1 MPRACKSARHSPCDV
16 MPAAGSAATACCH
29 DKDFPLAETL
39 PSAKS
44 TSSGFGLPSR
54 GATRSAINMRA
65 LIAASLTD
73 GDNDGAVVDPPDG
86 FAAPS
91 FELPIRSLT
100 SLIPSPSSSATIALV
115 YVRVPVPRS
124 CVPTATS
131 TDPSRE
137 IVTSTLHWLFP
148 PPPHTPTAQPIA
160 RLNGPAWPPAIGFLR
175 AHPIS
180 GAARRNCR

>member
-16 MPAAGSAATACCH
+16 MPAAGNAATACCH
-29 DKDFPLAETL
+29 DNDCPFAETL

-44 TSSGFGLPSR
+44 TSSGFGLPSS
-54 GATRSAINMRA
+54 GATRSAIIMRA
-65 LIAASLTD
+65 LIAASFTE
-73 GDNDGAVVDPPDG
+73 GDNDGAVVEPPDG

-91 FELPIRSLT
+91 FELPIRSLM

-131 TDPSRE
+131 TEPSRE
-137 IVTSTLHWLFP
+137 IVTSTLHWLLP
-148 PPPHTPTAQPIA
+148 PPPHVPTAQPIP
-160 RLNGPAWPPAIGFLR
+160 RFNGPAFPPATGFLLDQ
-175 AHPIS
+175 PIS
-180 GAARRNCR
+180 LAPRFNCR

>member
-29 DKDFPLAETL
+29 DNDFPFAETL
-39 PSAKS
+39 PSENI

-54 GATRSAINMRA
+54 EATRSAINMRA
-65 LIAASLTD
+65 LIAASFTD
-73 GDNDGAVVDPPDG
+73 GDNDGAVVEPPDG

-91 FELPIRSLT
+91 FELPIRSFT

-148 PPPHTPTAQPIA
+148 PPPHVPT
-160 RLNGPAWPPAIGFLR
+160 
-175 AHPIS
+175 AHPIPRFNGPGLPPATGFLLDQPIS
-180 GAARRNCR
+180 FAPRSNCR